1 MADLYG
7 PDTEGGYGQK
17 IVTALGNIFIS
28 FFVPIAA
35 FGVLWAGFV
44 FLRSGRASQLVTT
57 LVAIIWGVG
66 GVAALYYISNFIIQ
80 RLSLKWRKRFTPFLF
95 VGPALIIL
103 GYYLLLP
110 AIRSLYMSFF
120 GRVTKEFVGLA
131 NYTYI
136 FTDRTMRIALVNNL
150 LWMIFGTSLSIIF
163 GLLISFLAERS
174 KFEKLAK
181 TLIFLPMAISFVGAG
196 VIWKFIYAYK
206 PVGEA
211 QIGLLN
217 AIVTYFGGHPVN
229 WIVLRQ
235 WNTLLLVIIFVWL
248 QTGYA
253 MVILSAAIKGVPET
267 LKEAARIDGAGE
279 IRIIFQIIIP
289 AIKGS
294 IITVGTTILIL
305 TLKVFDIVYAMTN
318 GLFGTEVLASQQ
330 YKQMFKF
337 LNYGRGSSIAIVIL
351 IAVIPVMWY
360 NLKQF
365 GKREVF

>member
-1 MADLYG
+1 MGDFYG
-7 PDTEGGYGQK
+7 PDADRGPGQK
-17 IVTALGNIFIS
+17 MLSVLGNILVS
-28 FFVPIAA
+28 VFVPAVA
-35 FGVLWAGFV
+35 FIVLWAGFI
-44 FLRSGRASQLVTT
+44 FLRSGKASQLVTT
-57 LVAIIWGVG
+57 LAAIVWGVG
-66 GVAALYYISNFIIQ
+66 GIALLFYVSNFVIQ
-80 RLSLKWRKRFTPFLF
+80 RFSITWRKRFTPFLF

-103 GYYLLLP
+103 GYYLLIP
-110 AIRSLYMSFF
+110 ALRSFYMSFF
-120 GRVTKEFVGLA
+120 GRVSKEFVGLS
-131 NYTYI
+131 NYKYI

-150 LWMIFGTSLSIIF
+150 LWMVFGTSLSVSF
-163 GLLISFLAERS
+163 GLLIALLAERS

-196 VIWKFIYAYK
+196 VIWKFIYAFK
-206 PVGEA
+206 PAGEA

-217 AIVTYFGGHPVN
+217 AIVTALGGKPIN
-229 WIVLRQ
+229 WIVFRP
-235 WNTLLLVIIFVWL
+235 WNTLLLIIIFVWL

-253 MVILSAAIKGVPET
+253 MVILSAAIKSVPET

-279 IRIIFQIIIP
+279 VRIIFQIIIP

-294 IITVGTTILIL
+294 IITVGTTVLIL
-305 TLKVFDIVYAMTN
+305 TLKIFDIVYAMTN

-360 NLKQF
+360 NLRQF

>member
-1 MADLYG
+1 MGDFNTPDFGGG
-7 PDTEGGYGQK
+7 PVQK
-17 IVTALGNIFIS
+17 FVSILGNIVISVFIPGVT
-28 FFVPIAA
+28 FF
-35 FGVLWAGFV
+35 VLWAGFI
-44 FLRSGRASQLVTT
+44 FLRNGKAPQFVTT

-66 GVAALYYISNFIIQ
+66 GIAALFFISNFIIQ
-80 RLSLKWRKRFTPFLF
+80 RFSLKWRKRFVPFMF

-103 GYYLLLP
+103 GYYLLIP
-110 AIRSLYMSFF
+110 ALRSLYMSFF
-120 GRVTKEFVGLA
+120 GRLSKNFVGFS
-131 NYTYI
+131 NYSYI
-136 FTDRTMRIALVNNL
+136 FTDRTMRIALVNNV

-163 GLLISFLAERS
+163 GLLVALLAERS

-196 VIWKFIYAYK
+196 VIWKFIYAFK
-206 PVGEA
+206 PAGEA

-217 AIVTYFGGHPVN
+217 AIVTSLGGTPVN
-229 WIVLRQ
+229 WIVLRP
-235 WNTLLLVIIFVWL
+235 WNTLFLIIIFVWL

-253 MVILSAAIKGVPET
+253 MVILSASIKSVPET

-279 IRIIFQIIIP
+279 VRIIFQIIIP

-305 TLKVFDIVYAMTN
+305 SLKVFDIVYAMTN

-330 YKQMFKF
+330 YKEMFKF